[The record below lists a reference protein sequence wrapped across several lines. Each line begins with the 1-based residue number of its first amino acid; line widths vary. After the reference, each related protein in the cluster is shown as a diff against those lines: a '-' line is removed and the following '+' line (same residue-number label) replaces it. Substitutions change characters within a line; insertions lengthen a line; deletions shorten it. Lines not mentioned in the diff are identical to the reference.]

1 MAKQSYATAA
11 RQSARRRL
19 PLSVRL
25 SLLILLAALLPLA
38 AVVAINDVS
47 ARGTLIKQG
56 QASLMTDSRS
66 NAERVD
72 TYLNERELDGVA
84 LSKLPT
90 TPAFLACVLAL
101 SQPSLAPAINAQAH
115 CDDPQVGFDFYK
127 GSNCR
132 ALNVGVAR
140 EANYTQWSLFSAT
153 GVELLG
159 HLSSNL
165 NDTAC
170 KPVGGSAIPAEDLK
184 PVVQGGTSWISAVY
198 YNGQAQNAYVQVYT
212 PVPVALGSA
221 TQVLGFLRATLNLT
235 AVDAIMQ
242 SEKGAVGS
250 GSYAFITDENGIR
263 VADTNAN
270 DRFTAVAPLSAG
282 AQQLIT
288 GEKRFGPVSVNV
300 VGLPGSNTYQTANNQ
315 LSNVP
320 WTYYV
325 VSPVATVTQV
335 ANDQLRLSLL
345 SAGVIAL
352 LAILLGWLLGQ
363 QTARPV
369 HEATENLQGA
379 AASLKL
385 LATRQESS
393 ASEQQWVVDACKTG
407 LESVRYLA
415 DAMNQA
421 SRRIIDASNWFGEY
435 WDKLTDE
442 QARRTVAHLQ
452 ELARYVDEAARRQ
465 NVSSDRLGKAI
476 TVTTQVSDQLVNGA
490 SAAKYSADQLEAIV
504 GDLQRVVGGKA
515 IELPEVEEGEQLEQ
529 IERQRGAPAL
539 PPAAVRGA
547 QASRMLPPEQAP
559 RQLAAPRA
567 PSMSQV
573 GGYGPY
579 GIDPTPSR
587 YQNDWQQ
594 GGRPPAPPSQFGG
607 ARRPAPSQSFDA
619 GPSYPGAQA
628 YGEDGYAGVNGNGAG
643 GYTNGGY
650 AANGNGNG
658 YGNGNGRNGGSYD
671 DPRAARRPN
680 PPSRT
685 GWDE

>member
-1 MAKQSYATAA
+1 MAKKSNAV

-38 AVVAINDVS
+38 AVVAINDIS
-47 ARGTLIKQG
+47 ARSTLVQQG
-56 QASLMTDSRS
+56 QSSLMTDSRN
-66 NAERVD
+66 NAERID

-84 LSKLPT
+84 LSTLPT
-90 TPAFLACVLAL
+90 TPAFLLCVTA
-101 SQPSLAPAINAQAH
+101 QANPQLAPAITAQVP
-115 CDDPQVGFDFYK
+115 CGDPQIGFDFFK

-132 ALNVGVAR
+132 ALNVGVLR

-159 HLSSNL
+159 HLRSNA

-170 KPVGGSAIPAEDLK
+170 NPIGGSAVPAEDLK
-184 PVVQGGTSWISAVY
+184 AVVQGNKSSISPVY
-198 YNGQAQNAYVQVYT
+198 YNSKTQHAYVQVYT
-212 PVPVALGSA
+212 PVSTSLGNS
-221 TQVLGFLRATLNLT
+221 TQVLGFLRATLNLD

-242 SEKGAVGS
+242 SEKGAVGT
-250 GSYAFITDENGIR
+250 GSYAFITDENGVR
-263 VADTNAN
+263 VADSNASE
-270 DRFTAVAPLSAG
+270 RFTAVAPLSTD

-288 GEKRFGPVSVNV
+288 SEKRFGTIPLNV
-300 VGLPGSNTYQTANNQ
+300 VGLPGSKAFQTAHSQ
-315 LSNVP
+315 LTNVP
-320 WTYYV
+320 WMYYV

-352 LAILLGWLLGQ
+352 LAILLGWFLGQ
-363 QTARPV
+363 RTARPV

-379 AASLKL
+379 AASLNL

-452 ELARYVDEAARRQ
+452 ELARYIDEAARRQ

-476 TVTTQVSDQLVNGA
+476 TVTTQVSDQLVSGA
-490 SAAKYSADQLEAIV
+490 SAAKRSADQLDEVV
-504 GDLQRVVGGKA
+504 GDLRRVVGGKA
-515 IELPEVEEGEQLEQ
+515 IEVPEVEEAEQLEQ
-529 IERQRGAPAL
+529 IERLRAAPAL
-539 PPAAVRGA
+539 PPAMRGA
-547 QASRMLPPEQAP
+547 QSGRVLPPEQGQ

-567 PSMSQV
+567 PSLSRV
-573 GGYGPY
+573 GGY
-579 GIDPTPSR
+579 DPTPSR
-587 YQNDWQQ
+587 YQDNWQQ
-594 GGRPPAPPSQFGG
+594 GVRSPLPPAQSPYG
-607 ARRPAPSQSFDA
+607 ARRPAPSQTFEG
-619 GPSYPGAQA
+619 GPSYPNPQSTYADDGD
-628 YGEDGYAGVNGNGAG
+628 GTGYAGVNGNGYG
-643 GYTNGGY
+643 G
-650 AANGNGNG
+650 AND
-658 YGNGNGRNGGSYD
+658 YRNGGGYD
-671 DPRAARRPN
+671 NGGRGGYNGEPSITRRREPAN
-680 PPSRT
+680 RNEW
-685 GWDE
+685 GE

>member
-1 MAKQSYATAA
+1 MAKTSYASA
-11 RQSARRRL
+11 ARRRL

-56 QASLMTDSRS
+56 QAGLTTDSRN

-72 TYLNERELDGVA
+72 TYLNERELRGVA
-84 LSKLPT
+84 LSTLPT
-90 TPAFLACVLAL
+90 TPAFLLCVLANA
-101 SQPSLAPAINAQAH
+101 QPSLAPAITARVPCGDLQI
-115 CDDPQVGFDFYK
+115 GFDFFK

-132 ALNVGVAR
+132 ALNVGVLR

-159 HLSSNL
+159 HLRSNA

-170 KPVGGSAIPAEDLK
+170 NPVGGAAVPAEDLK
-184 PVVQGGTSWISAVY
+184 PVVQDNKSTISPVY
-198 YNGQAQNAYVQVYT
+198 YDSKTQHTFVQVYT
-212 PVPVALGSA
+212 PVSAPLGNA
-221 TQVLGFLRATLNLT
+221 NQVIGFLRATLNLD

-242 SEKGAVGS
+242 SEKGAAGA

-263 VADTNAN
+263 VADSNAG

-282 AQQLIT
+282 AKQLIT
-288 GEKRFGPVSVNV
+288 SEKRFGPVSVNV
-300 VGLPGSNTYQTANNQ
+300 VGLPGSNTFQTADST
-315 LSNVP
+315 LTNVP

-465 NVSSDRLGKAI
+465 HVSSDRLGKAI
-476 TVTTQVSDQLVNGA
+476 TVTTQVSEQLVSGA
-490 SAAKYSADQLEAIV
+490 SAAKYSADQLEAVV

-515 IELPEVEEGEQLEQ
+515 VELSEVEEAEELEQ
-529 IERQRGAPAL
+529 IERLRGAPAL
-539 PPAAVRGA
+539 PPAAIRGA
-547 QASRMLPPEQAP
+547 QAGHMLLPEQAP
-559 RQLAAPRA
+559 RQLAAPLA
-567 PSMSQV
+567 PSMSRV
-573 GGYGPY
+573 GGYSRFG
-579 GIDPTPSR
+579 GDPTPSR

-594 GGRPPAPPSQFGG
+594 DNRPPAPPSQFGG
-607 ARRPAPSQSFDA
+607 MRRPAPSQTFDA
-619 GPSYPGAQA
+619 GPSYPGAQN
-628 YGEDGYAGVNGNGAG
+628 YGDDGYSGGYAG
-643 GYTNGGY
+643 
-650 AANGNGNG
+650 GNGNG
-658 YGNGNGRNGGSYD
+658 GYNNGGNGYGSGYGNGYD
-671 DPRAARRPN
+671 DPRGNRRPN

-685 GWDE
+685 SWDE